1 MAVTR
6 KNIVS
11 LLIGFLLLGLLFHP
25 IKEIPDVPHQSFL
38 FTCTFLATVIGIA
51 AFYPTKP
58 FIQRLTI
65 IDLLVILIAVGS
77 IYFYP
82 PNSNLLGLARFALI
96 ILYWSIRQT
105 GGLNGTLLYTII
117 LITILVLSYFPP
129 IILILI

>member
-96 ILYWSIRQT
+96 ILYWRYVRQED
-105 GGLNGTLLYTII
+105 
-117 LITILVLSYFPP
+117 
-129 IILILI
+129 

>member
-51 AFYPTKP
+51 AFYPTKQ
-58 FIQRLTI
+58 FIHRLTI
-65 IDLLVILIAVGS
+65 IDLLVILIAVGN
-77 IYFYP
+77 IYFI
-82 PNSNLLGLARFALI
+82 LLPLTFSG
-96 ILYWSIRQT
+96 
-105 GGLNGTLLYTII
+105 
-117 LITILVLSYFPP
+117 
-129 IILILI
+129 